1 MSLNYQDRIPN
12 NVDLGSNRTLQRA
25 LEHWQPEFLNWWRDL
40 GPTDFQVSDVY
51 LRTATSVDTK
61 GWATYG
67 YVRMPEYRW
76 GIFLAEP
83 QADRRIGFG
92 DNYGQEIWQ
101 QIPGEH
107 RATLR
112 RLIVTQGDTEP
123 ASVEQQRL
131 LGHTAPSLYDMRNIF
146 QVNVEE
152 GRHLWAMVYL
162 LHAYF
167 GRDGREEAEE
177 LLERHSGDANKPR
190 ILGTFNEPIRD
201 WLSFFMFT
209 YFTDRDGKFQLKS
222 LAESSFDP
230 LARTCKFM
238 LTEEAHHMFVGDTGI
253 SRVVKRCLEV
263 MKELGT
269 EDPEAV
275 RKAGAIDLPTIQKYL
290 NFWFSSSLDLFG
302 GDTSSNAASYF
313 ASGLKGRPDEA
324 RFEDHVALNQ
334 TFSLE
339 LPDGQGGVKS
349 EQIPMRNAMN
359 EVTRSAYVRD
369 CEIGLKRW
377 NRLIENA
384 GYAQRMSLPSTRF
397 RRSIGSWA
405 GVPTDTTGTPISREE
420 FSARLGEWL
429 PTDADRAF
437 IYSLMKGVR
446 EQGKMAGWI
455 APPDRGINNQP
466 VEYEYV
472 LLHS

>member
-1 MSLNYQDRIPN
+1 MTLNYQDRIPN
-12 NVDLGSNRTLQRA
+12 NVDLGSNRVLQRA

-40 GPTDFQVSDVY
+40 GPRDFQISDVY
-51 LRTATSVDTK
+51 LRTATSVDAK

-67 YVRMPEYRW
+67 YVKMPEYRW

-83 QADRRIGFG
+83 VPVRTIGFG
-92 DNYGQEIWQ
+92 DNFGKEVWQ
-101 QIPGEH
+101 QVPGEH

-123 ASVEQQRL
+123 ASVEQQRM
-131 LGHTAPSLYDMRNIF
+131 LGHTAPSLYDLRNLF

-201 WLSFFMFT
+201 WLSFYMFT

-230 LARTCKFM
+230 LSRTCKFM
-238 LTEEAHHMFVGDTGI
+238 LTEEAHHMFVGETGI
-253 SRVVKRCLEV
+253 SRVIKRSLEV
-263 MKELGT
+263 MKEIGSD
-269 EDPEAV
+269 DPEAV
-275 RKAGAIDLPTIQKYL
+275 RRAGAIDLPAVQRYL

-313 ASGLKGRPDEA
+313 ANGLKGRPDEA
-324 RFEDHVALNQ
+324 NYEEHLAAGQ
-334 TFSLE
+334 SYTLE
-339 LPDGQGGVKS
+339 LPDGKDGVKA
-349 EQIPMRNAMN
+349 EEIPLRNAMN
-359 EVTRSAYVRD
+359 EVTRGSYVKD
-369 CEIGLKRW
+369 CEIGVARW
-377 NRLIENA
+377 NRMIEKA
-384 GYAQRMSLPSTRF
+384 GFPFRMVLPSTRF

-405 GVPTDTTGTPISREE
+405 NVPTDTTGRPISRQEYE
-420 FSARLGEWL
+420 SRLSEWL
-429 PTDADRAF
+429 PTESDQA
-437 IYSLMKGVR
+437 YVLSLMRGVY
-446 EQGKMAGWI
+446 ELGKIAGWI
-455 APPDRGINNQP
+455 APPERGINNLP
-466 VEYEYV
+466 VDYQYV
-472 LLHS
+472 LLH